1 MSHIRR
7 NVMIH
12 IMKLIER
19 RFAEKSRTMICA
31 WTVLSLAVIAGG
43 IGLVLIPL
51 RSEGQSGK
59 SLSEADLKKID
70 DVTQTA
76 MNAALARDF
85 ATWAALFLEDAVI
98 NPPNEPA
105 VKGRAAIRAWLEKFP
120 PITEFK
126 LNNEKVEGREDLAYV
141 LGTYTMTI
149 TPPGAPGPVKD
160 SGKFVTVVRKQP
172 DGRWLGAVDMFSSD
186 LPPPPPN

>member
-1 MSHIRR
+1 
-7 NVMIH
+7 MIH
-12 IMKLIER
+12 STKLIER
-19 RFAEKSRTMICA
+19 RFAEKSRTIIRGLM
-31 WTVLSLAVIAGG
+31 VLSLAVIAGG

-51 RSEGQSGK
+51 PAEGQTGK
-59 SLSEADLKKID
+59 GLSEADIRKID

-76 MNAALARDF
+76 VNAALARDF
-85 ATWAALFLEDAVI
+85 ATWAALFLDDAVI
-98 NPPNEPA
+98 YPPNEPA

-141 LGTYTMTI
+141 LGTYAMTI

-160 SGKFVTVVRKQP
+160 SGKFVTVVRRQP

-186 LPPPPPN
+186 LPPPLPPK

>member
-1 MSHIRR
+1 M
-7 NVMIH
+7 VQ
-12 IMKLIER
+12 IMKFIEG
-19 RFAEKSRTMICA
+19 RFAEKSRTIIHG
-31 WTVLSLAVIAGG
+31 WTVPSLAVIAGG
-43 IGLVLIPL
+43 IGLVLTPL
-51 RSEGQSGK
+51 PADGQTRKG
-59 SLSEADLKKID
+59 LSEADLKKID

-76 MNAALARDF
+76 VNAALAKDF
-85 ATWAALFLEDAVI
+85 ATWAALFLDDGVV

-149 TPPGAPGPVKD
+149 TPPGGPGPVKD
-160 SGKFVTVVRKQP
+160 SGKFVTVVRKQG
-172 DGRWLGAVDMFSSD
+172 DGRWLCAVDMFSSD
-186 LPPPPPN
+186 LPQSPPTSGQAE

>member
-1 MSHIRR
+1 
-7 NVMIH
+7 MIH
-12 IMKLIER
+12 STKLIER
-19 RFAEKSRTMICA
+19 RFAEKSRTIIRGLM
-31 WTVLSLAVIAGG
+31 VLSLAVIAGG

-51 RSEGQSGK
+51 PAEGQPGK
-59 SLSEADLKKID
+59 GLSEADIRKID

-76 MNAALARDF
+76 VNAALARDF
-85 ATWAALFLEDAVI
+85 ATWAALFLDDAVI
-98 NPPNEPA
+98 YPPNEPA

-160 SGKFVTVVRKQP
+160 SGKFVTVVRRQP

-186 LPPPPPN
+186 LPPPLPPK